1 MMVIRKSIEI
11 HKQPIKPILD
21 TNFKDF
27 FKHLFYKLTW
37 IR

>member
-21 TNFKDF
+21 TNFS
-27 FKHLFYKLTW
+27 
-37 IR
+37 